1 MPATHVESNVLHAE
15 DAIIM
20 NHSSFGPMSRREALC
35 QAGTGMGILSLFEL
49 LGDSG
54 HLKTAAQA
62 GDSGGQKEAS
72 TFRGSL
78 FPRTPHFPAKVKHV
92 VHIYLNGGPSQVDT
106 FDPKPLLKRYE
117 GKMLPQ
123 GNLTT
128 ERKTGTALPS
138 PFRFKRYGQSGIEV
152 SEIFARTAEHI
163 DDICVIRS
171 MRANTPNHEQSMRLM
186 NCGDERLSRP
196 SMGAWITYGLGS
208 ENQNL
213 PGFIAMCPGLPVA
226 DVSNWRAAFLPGV
239 YQGTYIDTRR
249 NRVEEL
255 IENIQNSY
263 VSRADQ
269 RRQLDLLNELNGLHL
284 KLRAEDDALESRIAS
299 FELAY
304 RMQMAAT
311 DAFDVEQE
319 PSYVRSAYGP
329 GTQARQ
335 LLIARRLI
343 ERGVRFVQLYHG
355 DVQPWDSHDQIE
367 NNHRR
372 LAQECD
378 QAIAA
383 LLADLKQRGLFEETL
398 VICGGEF
405 GRTPAVEMVNGKPAM
420 GRDHNHWGFSVWLA
434 GGGIKGGIVHG
445 ATDEFGYKAIEK
457 PVHVHDLHAT
467 ILHLL
472 GFDHTRLTYRYA
484 GRDFR
489 LTDVH
494 GEVVRDILA

>member
-1 MPATHVESNVLHAE
+1 M
-15 DAIIM
+15 DD
-20 NHSSFGPMSRREALC
+20 
-35 QAGTGMGILSLFEL
+35 EL
-49 LGDSG
+49 LG
-54 HLKTAAQA
+54 AATRREVLCRMGTGLGMLGLFGLLGDA
-62 GDSGGQKEAS
+62 GDLVGPAEAADVARNSGRPLAS
-72 TFRGSL
+72 NPL
-78 FPRTPHFPAKVKHV
+78 APRTPHFPAKAKHLI
-92 VHIYLNGGPSQVDT
+92 HIYLNGGPSQVDT
-106 FDPKPLLKRYE
+106 FDPKPLLKKYE
-117 GKMLPQ
+117 GRTLPQ

-128 ERKTGTALPS
+128 ERRTGAALPS
-138 PFRFKRYGQSGIEV
+138 PFVFQQHGQSGIPV
-152 SEIFARTAEHI
+152 SEIFSRTAQHI

-196 SMGAWITYGLGS
+196 SMGAWITYGLGT

-226 DVSNWRAAFLPGV
+226 DVANWKSAFLPGV

-249 NRVEEL
+249 GRVEGL
-255 IENIQNSY
+255 IENIRNSTLTLD
-263 VSRADQ
+263 DQ
-269 RRQLDLLNELNGLHL
+269 RRQLELLTELNRSHQRA
-284 KLRAEDDALESRIAS
+284 RAEDDALEARIAS

-311 DAFDVEQE
+311 DAFDVSQE
-319 PSYVRSAYGP
+319 PKYVREAYGP
-329 GTQARQ
+329 GIQARQ

-355 DVQPWDSHDQIE
+355 DVQPWDAHDHIAE
-367 NNHRR
+367 NHRA
-372 LAQECD
+372 LAGACD
-378 QAIAA
+378 RPIAA
-383 LLADLKQRGLFEETL
+383 LLTDLKQRGLFEETL
-398 VICGGEF
+398 VLCGGEF
-405 GRTPAVEMVNGKPAM
+405 GRTPAVEMVGGKPGM

-434 GGGIKGGIVHG
+434 GGGVKGGMVHG
-445 ATDEFGYKAIEK
+445 ATDEFGYQAVEK

-467 ILHLL
+467 ILHLF

-494 GEVVRDILA
+494 GEVVRDMLS